1 MFINAFIPRF
11 YMGSELKYATDTQI
25 ADFQAQAL
33 RRVSDTLDEWQRPSC
48 PHANY
53 NCKCK
58 HKTDYFKS
66 AVFLVKDWLA
76 YLSPSEQGKLGYQSD
91 DPCFDIRS
99 DFTVYHPAEAKKEF
113 VSAQEAWTE
122 DKMPHDA
129 VYRSAYGDDKIFGHK
144 HASFLVVSN
153 IYNAEAVGKI
163 ISRANKTV
171 KECEKENGY
180 YLYSERLTFKLVAD
194 HDDIHLVMWFSNY

>member
-1 MFINAFIPRF
+1 
-11 YMGSELKYATDTQI
+11 MGSELKYATDKQI
-25 ADFQAQAL
+25 ADFQAEAL
-33 RRVSDTLDEWQRPSC
+33 KRVSDSLDEWQNPSC
-48 PHANY
+48 PHSNY

-99 DFTVYHPAEAKKEF
+99 DFTVYHPAEVETEF
-113 VSAQEAWTE
+113 VRKQEAWTE
-122 DKMPHDA
+122 DKMPHGG
-129 VYRSAYGDDKIFGHK
+129 VTEKSLIFGHK

-163 ISRANKTV
+163 ISRAKKIV
-171 KECEKENGY
+171 SECEKNNGY

-194 HDDIHLVMWFSNY
+194 RDDIHLVIWFSNY

>member
-1 MFINAFIPRF
+1 
-11 YMGSELKYATDTQI
+11 MGTELKYASDTQI
-25 ADFQAQAL
+25 ADFQTEAL
-33 RRVSDTLDEWQRPSC
+33 SRVSDSLDEWQRPSC
-48 PHANY
+48 PHSNY

-99 DFTVYHPAEAKKEF
+99 DFTVYHPAEVETKF
-113 VSAQEAWTE
+113 VRKQEAWTE
-122 DKMPHDA
+122 DKLPSTSRYGHDTN
-129 VYRSAYGDDKIFGHK
+129 KN
-144 HASFLVVSN
+144 ASFLVMSN

-163 ISRANKTV
+163 ISRAKKTV
-171 KECEKENGY
+171 NECEKENGY
-180 YLYSERLTFKLVAD
+180 YLYSERLTFQLVAD
-194 HDDIHLVMWFSNY
+194 RDDIHLVMWFSNY